1 MQGAPSYVG
10 MGKAGWGTQDNGM
23 RPKVGLD
30 RCYYGGKSA
39 KRTSGI
45 YNTGSG
51 KAILVAAHNPEARK
65 ENIHKN

>member
-39 KRTSGI
+39 KRTSGL
-45 YNTGSG
+45 NTIILNSLSWEGS
-51 KAILVAAHNPEARK
+51 VAVFMFL
-65 ENIHKN
+65 